1 MKNPTRTPLPFKS
14 EFGEGR
20 AHIVSDGQDIAT
32 ICRMHGDK
40 SAQMEFDL
48 AAYIAHACNA
58 YPRLVS
64 ALRDARMRLWQWDS
78 HPSSR
83 AVPEIDAL
91 LRELGEE

>member
-1 MKNPTRTPLPFKS
+1 MTHKPATPLPWIDDGSAVIGNDGGPGFCYVAEQACKS
-14 EFGEGR
+14 DR
-20 AHIVSDGQDIAT
+20 
-32 ICRMHGDK
+32 
-40 SAQMEFDL
+40 
-48 AAYIAHACNA
+48 AYIVHACNA